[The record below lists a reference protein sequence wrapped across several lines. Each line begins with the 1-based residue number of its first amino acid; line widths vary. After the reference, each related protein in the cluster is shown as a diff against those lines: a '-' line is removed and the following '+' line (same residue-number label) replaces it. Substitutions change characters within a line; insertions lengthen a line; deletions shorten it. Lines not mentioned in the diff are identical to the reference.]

1 MIFDGRSRGRVD
13 LMLREV
19 DEDLLKAGSCHTEVE
34 DERAL
39 TRLERVQE
47 AEQGRQA
54 TNGL

>member
-1 MIFDGRSRGRVD
+1 MIFDGCSRGRVD

-19 DEDLLKAGSCHTEVE
+19 DKDLLKAGSSHTEVE

-39 TRLERVQE
+39 TRLERVEE
-47 AEQGRQA
+47 AEQGGQA